1 MPNINVVE
9 AQTVLEGYKLL
20 QKQANGEGI
29 VLSDFKRDDTV
40 TGTWISEYIGLEVLW
55 GNMAHWEK
63 YKGSIAGKPCNTFCN
78 AHEAG
83 IRAAHVLV
91 NWGRVNRWG
100 RNG

>member
-20 QKQANGEGI
+20 QKQANGEGL

-55 GNMAHWEK
+55 ETCTLGKIQREHCWE
-63 YKGSIAGKPCNTFCN
+63 NTFCN

-100 RNG
+100 RND